1 MTFFRRFEI
10 PGIAAADSQNLTI
23 AEAVKGLVRSNLFGS
38 AISKRS
44 RVPGY
49 FSGQTDEET
58 LVRGRK
64 IVNGYFRPIM
74 DANPSRWE
82 KGRTAYICVNPG
94 IRAHFQLMQ
103 EILRFLA
110 GRGDFDPN
118 VESPEKIIAALSTFI
133 EPILTFVADA
143 PEKQIL
149 TNFSRKFGDGGV
161 REYFYNLCEIVQK
174 RHKDFGGEDFKKY
187 KAHAAD
193 ARVQQAD
200 KDTPRRGRPTQIIRK
215 PD

>member
-200 KDTPRRGRPTQIIRK
+200 EDTCGAPMRSCLTA
-215 PD
+215 